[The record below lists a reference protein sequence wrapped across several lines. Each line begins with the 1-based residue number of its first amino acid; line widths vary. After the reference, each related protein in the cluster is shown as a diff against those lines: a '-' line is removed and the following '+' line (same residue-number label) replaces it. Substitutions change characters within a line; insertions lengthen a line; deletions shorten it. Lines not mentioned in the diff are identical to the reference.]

1 MRFYLLILVITLM
14 LSGCQ
19 STPAQTSATDLR
31 HTGAQANQ
39 GGGLLSYL
47 PEVNLTSDQVK
58 SAAMVVGAG
67 LAVDGQLLKIPDRTI
82 SISPGIQMTLEKIV
96 TWGALTGVAYMVID
110 PLAPNWEIEE
120 AAFPGQR
127 YHLALKM
134 KRVYSGGAGEAHQ
147 VFQQRAKELMYQGGY
162 DGFET
167 LEYREGLDSS
177 VIGSQRTARGV
188 IRLTRR

>member
-1 MRFYLLILVITLM
+1 MRTYLLMVTSLL
-14 LSGCQ
+14 LFGC
-19 STPAQTSATDLR
+19 AGNDLATKKI
-31 HTGAQANQ
+31 
-39 GGGLLSYL
+39 
-47 PEVNLTSDQVK
+47 SDYVPDMDRKQLET
-58 SAAMVVGAG
+58 AAMTAGAAY
-67 LAVDGQLLKIPDRTI
+67 LFTDNIPKVPERI
-82 SISPGIQMTLEKIV
+82 VSLSPNIHMTLEKIV
-96 TWGALTGVAYMVID
+96 TWGALAGVAYMVID

-147 VFQQRAKELMYQGGY
+147 VFQQRAKELMYQSGY